1 MKTLDRMVR
10 AIKYLVAVAVLL
22 SVCLVYEL
30 ATDPY
35 EPERA
40 KLLASLNGGESA
52 GDAREEERVQELPH
66 EQILAKIS
74 GEKSLWSP
82 LIKQPPRP
90 KPLRNRPT

>member
-1 MKTLDRMVR
+1 MAAAAL
-10 AIKYLVAVAVLL
+10 LGVL
-22 SVCLVYEL
+22 LVYEL

-40 KLLASLNGGESA
+40 KLLASLNDGESA

-74 GEKSLWSP
+74 GEKSLWRP